1 MKRKMKL
8 RTVKK
13 MSDKGLLIVLSG
25 PSGVGKD
32 TVLRHVESEN
42 EDVNV
47 SVSLTT
53 REMREGEINGKSYY
67 FVERGYF
74 ERKLGE
80 DAFLE
85 YAEYGGNL
93 YGTPKAPV
101 DAMLA
106 RGDNVILEIEVQ
118 GAEKIRKL
126 YPDCVSI
133 FILPPSLSVLESR
146 LRGRSSDDEETILR
160 RLLIAREEIKRCVE
174 YDYIVINDD
183 VRKAVDEVVG
193 IIRAEALRTDR
204 NKQKIKEVLNNE

>member
-1 MKRKMKL
+1 
-8 RTVKK
+8 

>member
-1 MKRKMKL
+1 
-8 RTVKK
+8 
-13 MSDKGLLIVLSG
+13 
-25 PSGVGKD
+25 
-32 TVLRHVESEN
+32 
-42 EDVNV
+42 
-47 SVSLTT
+47 
-53 REMREGEINGKSYY
+53 MREGEINGKSYY

>member
-1 MKRKMKL
+1 M

-160 RLLIAREEIKRCVE
+160 RLLIAREEIKRCV
-174 YDYIVINDD
+174 
-183 VRKAVDEVVG
+183 
-193 IIRAEALRTDR
+193 
-204 NKQKIKEVLNNE
+204 

>member
-1 MKRKMKL
+1 M